1 MMPMPPPGAFG
12 ASPFPGGVPP
22 PGAVPGLPFPPP
34 GAQQAPQQQPL
45 QPGAPAGLPQQQQ
58 QQQALPPYTA
68 PSSRLELKT
77 GQMMVYGD
85 NDVSVEEK
93 RAKNPKYAQTVAGVV
108 APAQAGQGQEQ
119 PENPP
124 QVAGQKRA
132 RAADFI

>member
-1 MMPMPPPGAFG
+1 M
-12 ASPFPGGVPP
+12 
-22 PGAVPGLPFPPP
+22 PGLPFPPP
-34 GAQQAPQQQPL
+34 GAQQLPQQQPL
-45 QPGAPAGLPQQQQ
+45 QPVAPAGLPQQ

-108 APAQAGQGQEQ
+108 APASAQAGQGQEQ